1 MSQLPFSDRDY
12 RTQLGRD
19 VWFWFL
25 LLGLLLIALG
35 IIAVVVPLAGAAAA
49 LFLVAFP
56 LILAGFGNTIH
67 AFYTRS
73 WVGFFMH
80 LGIGLLYTVGGV
92 LLLTEPYMGF
102 AVVAIVF
109 GAYFFV
115 VGAMRILLSF
125 QVRGARAWTYLL
137 LSGIVSLILGIVI
150 LATWDEKAKYILAIL
165 LGVDLMFSGFAMV
178 MLSLAART
186 IREEVSGPPK

>member
-1 MSQLPFSDRDY
+1 MSQAPSSSRDY

-25 LLGLLLIALG
+25 LLGVLLIALG
-35 IIAVVVPLAGAAAA
+35 VVAVAVPLAGAAVA

-56 LILAGFGNTIH
+56 LILAGFGNTVH

-73 WVGFFMH
+73 WVGFFAH

-125 QVRGARAWTYLL
+125 QVRAGRAWSWLL
-137 LSGIVSLILGIVI
+137 LSGIVSLVLGIVI
-150 LATWDEKAKYILAIL
+150 LASWDEKAKYILAIL

-186 IREEVSGPPK
+186 VSEDVSGPPE